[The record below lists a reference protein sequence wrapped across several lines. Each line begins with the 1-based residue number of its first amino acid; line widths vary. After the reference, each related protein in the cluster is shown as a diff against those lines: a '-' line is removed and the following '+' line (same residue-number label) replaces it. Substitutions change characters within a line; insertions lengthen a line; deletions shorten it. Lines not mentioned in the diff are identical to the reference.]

1 MHTQRRFSTRIHSII
16 TKVNFVQAAVC
27 GREAVSFVL
36 IFLQHYIRLVHLHFQ
51 VWLTTL
57 KLSFYSMS
65 KERIKSACLCDVT
78 QRNAFLLSKVRM
90 DLLSIFLPAQK
101 QLQSA

>member
-27 GREAVSFVL
+27 GKDAVSFVL

-51 VWLTTL
+51 VWLNTL

-65 KERIKSACLCDVT
+65 KERIKSTCLYDVT
-78 QRNAFLLSKVRM
+78 K
-90 DLLSIFLPAQK
+90 
-101 QLQSA
+101 